1 MLKLKLKQTISKI
14 VFTFNKNLK
23 VFLLLTLPFL
33 AQLSCNTTEPTDELK
48 PGRRDYTWALDTV
61 KIPFNYLRRFW
72 GSSPNDVWAVG
83 SGGGLDQTIWHFDGI
98 TWQTDGISRGII
110 PNSVFGFSSSD
121 VWLAG
126 SEGKIWHYDGNAW
139 AFNYEFKKNGFVIG
153 FSDIWGDAPN
163 SIFAI
168 GYADSGEV
176 RRGIILYF
184 DGNGW
189 SERKLNEINTEFVR
203 IKRDKTNGKYY
214 LLGLGGAS
222 TTIVSMYEYDGGAFI
237 KRIYNE
243 NYSFENNAIPQLID
257 QEVFFLIGYNI
268 NTYENGAFK
277 TYLNIY
283 EPKFGG
289 QIWGRNIN
297 DIFLRMLD
305 GFSQYNGQNIE
316 YLFHFNSS
324 GLISIQDVVIFD
336 NELFVLVIDYDKNQN
351 IVYRGKLN

>member
-1 MLKLKLKQTISKI
+1 MLKLKLKRTISKI

-48 PGRRDYTWALDTV
+48 PGRRDYTWAVDTV

-83 SGGGLDQTIWHFDGI
+83 SGGGLDQTIWH
-98 TWQTDGISRGII
+98 
-110 PNSVFGFSSSD
+110 
-121 VWLAG
+121 
-126 SEGKIWHYDGNAW
+126 
-139 AFNYEFKKNGFVIG
+139 
-153 FSDIWGDAPN
+153 
-163 SIFAI
+163 
-168 GYADSGEV
+168 
-176 RRGIILYF
+176 F